1 MEKFLTKLE
10 NKTVSYLTHRKQL
23 KIYEK
28 NNKPSRTFLGEL
40 KGWVDALVFA
50 IIVILIINQF
60 LFQLYIIPSPS
71 MEKTLLVKDR
81 VFVNKNIFG
90 LEPYPGGTKL
100 GTKNRR
106 VHRDNI
112 ITFYNPEYVSKGPV
126 FDILAQVLFMG
137 TLSLVK
143 IDRNKD
149 GSIAERLLVKRAGAM
164 NGDTVK
170 FVNGNV
176 LIRSAGTSSFVP
188 ESTFRVNN
196 NLSSGPNRL
205 IENTYYEGM
214 NAWAALYAYQEKGI
228 KTDAQI
234 PQYLKS
240 EYTSLTEKNYPKDGY
255 GFKTIENNIQHKI
268 NPTDFNSRSN
278 NAIYQ
283 NGITVPDGYVLPLGD
298 NRDNS
303 NDGRYFGPV
312 PQGSV
317 TGQVLFRFWPLNRI
331 GYLGNK

>member
-10 NKTVSYLTHRKQL
+10 KKTVSYLTYKKQL
-23 KIYEK
+23 KIYEEDHK
-28 NNKPSRTFLGEL
+28 TKRTFLGEL

-100 GTKNRR
+100 GTKNRQ

-126 FDILAQVLFMG
+126 FDIVAQVLFMG

-143 IDRNKD
+143 IDRNED
-149 GSIAERLLVKRAGAM
+149 GSLAERLLVKRAAAM

-170 FVNGNV
+170 FINGDV
-176 LIRSAGTSSFVP
+176 LIRAAGSSTFVN
-188 ESTFRVNN
+188 ESTFRADND
-196 NLSSGPNRL
+196 LSDGPNRL
-205 IENTYYEGM
+205 IDSSYYEGM
-214 NAWAALYAYQEKGI
+214 NAWATLYAYQEKGVT
-228 KTDAQI
+228 KDSLL
-234 PQYLKS
+234 PQYLKN
-240 EYTSLTEKNYPKDGY
+240 EYKTLSDTSYPKDAY
-255 GFKTIENNIQHKI
+255 TFKTVEANIEHKI
-268 NPTDFNSRSN
+268 DPTDFNSRSN
-278 NAIYQ
+278 NAIYK
-283 NGITVPDGYVLPLGD
+283 NGITVPENYVLPLGD

-312 PQGSV
+312 PQSSV